1 MTPDT
6 HHDCACD
13 HDHHGTTLPHEHHAH
28 DHADHNHDDHH
39 HDHDH
44 CDGHSHGFGFGHQHV
59 HAPASF
65 GMAFAVGITLNTAYV
80 AGEALWGVWAHSLS
94 LLADAG
100 HNLSDVLGLAG
111 AWLAQVLATR
121 PSSARF
127 TYGLRRSTILSALAN
142 ATILLLVTGGI
153 VWESVLRL
161 FSHQNVQGEV
171 ISWVALVGIAVNAVT
186 ALLFMK
192 GASSDLNVRGA
203 FLHMAA
209 DAVMAFSVV
218 IAGLLIAF
226 TGYTII
232 DPIMSLIVSVSIVI
246 GTWSLLRSSLNLA
259 LDAVPA
265 GIDPD
270 AVQAALLSLDGVS
283 GLHHLHIWA
292 MSTTETALTVHLV
305 CDPTKP
311 VSTDLVIARAAELVR
326 TRFDI
331 AHPTFQLETQP
342 SVCDTHQPCC

>member
-1 MTPDT
+1 MTSDP
-6 HHDCACD
+6 HHACD
-13 HDHHGTTLPHEHHAH
+13 HDHHDTASPHDHAGH
-28 DHADHNHDDHH
+28 DHADHDH

-44 CDGHSHGFGFGHQHV
+44 GDCDGHSHGFGFGHQHV

-65 GMAFAVGITLNTAYV
+65 GAAFAIGIALNTAYV
-80 AGEALWGVWAHSLS
+80 AGEALWGVWAHSMS

-161 FSHQNVQGEV
+161 FSHEMVQGEV

-192 GASSDLNVRGA
+192 GASNDLNIRGA

-209 DAVMAFSVV
+209 DAIMAFSVV
-218 IAGLLIAF
+218 IAGLIISF

-232 DPIMSLIVSVSIVI
+232 DPIMSLIVSASIVI
-246 GTWSLLRSSLNLA
+246 GTWSLLRHSLDLA

-265 GIDPD
+265 GIDPE
-270 AVQAALLSLDGVS
+270 AVQTALLSVEGVS

-292 MSTTETALTVHLV
+292 MSTTETALTVHLL
-305 CDPTKP
+305 CDPTHP
-311 VSTDLVIARAAELVR
+311 VPPDRIIANAAALLR
-326 TRFDI
+326 TQFDI

>member
-1 MTPDT
+1 MTSDP
-6 HHDCACD
+6 HHACD
-13 HDHHGTTLPHEHHAH
+13 HEHHDTAAPHDHTGH
-28 DHADHNHDDHH
+28 DHAGHDQHGHEDHGHGD
-39 HDHDH
+39 

-59 HAPASF
+59 HAPANF
-65 GMAFAVGITLNTAYV
+65 GTAFAIGIALNTAYV

-100 HNLSDVLGLAG
+100 HNLSDVLGLAA

-121 PSSARF
+121 PASTRF

-153 VWESVLRL
+153 IWEAALRL
-161 FSHQNVQGEV
+161 FSQQPVQGEIV
-171 ISWVALVGIAVNAVT
+171 SWVALVGIAVNAVT

-192 GASSDLNVRGA
+192 GASSDLNIRGA
-203 FLHMAA
+203 FLHMAS

-218 IAGLLIAF
+218 IAGLLISF

-232 DPIMSLIVSVSIVI
+232 DPIMSLIVSVSIVV
-246 GTWSLLRSSLNLA
+246 GTWSLLRNSLDLA

-265 GIDPD
+265 GIDPN
-270 AVQAALLSLDGVS
+270 AVQTALLSLDGVS

-292 MSTTETALTVHLV
+292 MSTTDTALTVHLV
-305 CDPTKP
+305 CDVAHP
-311 VSTDLVIARAAELVR
+311 VSADRLIVRASELLR

-331 AHPTFQLETQP
+331 AHPTFQLETP
-342 SVCDTHQPCC
+342 SSVCDTHQPCC